1 LEAAVRRAP
10 GTEARGLQGV
20 PLAPGAQDEENG
32 SHGPAIIDARPVA
45 PEWMRLPG
53 REQRLDALPQFVGY
67 PPITP
72 DVLWLVAHGS
82 GSSGKE
88 VFLTGHPKYSLM
100 G

>member
-1 LEAAVRRAP
+1 LTP
-10 GTEARGLQGV
+10 GS
-20 PLAPGAQDEENG
+20 QDEEDG
-32 SHGPAIIDARPVA
+32 IHGLAIIDAGPVA
-45 PEWMRLPG
+45 PQRVRLPG
-53 REQRLDALPQFVGY
+53 REQRLDALPQVVGY

-88 VFLTGHPKYSLM
+88 VFLTGYPKYSLM